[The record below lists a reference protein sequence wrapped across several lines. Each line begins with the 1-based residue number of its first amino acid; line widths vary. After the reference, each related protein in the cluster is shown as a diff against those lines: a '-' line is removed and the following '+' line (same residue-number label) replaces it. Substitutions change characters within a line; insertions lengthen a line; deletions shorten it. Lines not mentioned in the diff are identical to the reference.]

1 MPVMLDNTSSRLFQT
16 ARTGFQAL
24 CQRLIDDLLDNGLST
39 QDELRNRVGQLH
51 LSLDQ
56 LKRAGQMMAI
66 DCPTNELVRVVPN
79 GFFTVLIDR
88 PGQDPMPEF
97 DWACIYTADTLNML
111 ISEVFRYRNP
121 TDIAHHLE
129 AQSFLWDL
137 VVPFPVTISHAE
149 DSAPEPY
156 VNALQIPP
164 AASMARMNSRIP
176 VRPRP
181 PPPVDTY
188 LAYNRPVPGPYPPS
202 LPPRPVPEFEPE
214 SEPVS
219 PVSSGSSGSPGSS
232 VSLVSSVSPTGPN
245 TTGLYRNPRIRP
257 R

>member
-24 CQRLIDDLLDNGLST
+24 CQHLIDDLNNGLSS
-39 QDELRNRVGQLH
+39 QDGLRDRLDQLH
-51 LSLDQ
+51 LSLEQ

-79 GFFTVLIDR
+79 GFFTVVIDR
-88 PGQDPMPEF
+88 PGQDPMSEF

-111 ISEVFRYRNP
+111 IAEFLRYRNP
-121 TDIAHHLE
+121 TAIAHHLE

-137 VVPFPVTISHAE
+137 VVPFPVTISCAE

-188 LAYNRPVPGPYPPS
+188 LAYNRPVPGPYPPA
-202 LPPRPVPEFEPE
+202 LPPRPVPEFGPE

-219 PVSSGSSGSPGSS
+219 PVSPGSSGSLRSS
-232 VSLVSSVSPTGPN
+232 VSPVSSVSPTGPN
-245 TTGLYRNPRIRP
+245 STGLYRNPIMHP

>member
-1 MPVMLDNTSSRLFQT
+1 MSVMLDNTSARLFDIT
-16 ARTGFQAL
+16 RTVFQAG
-24 CQRLIDDLLDNGLST
+24 CQRLIDDILHNGLSLEG
-39 QDELRNRVGQLH
+39 ELNDRVCQLH
-51 LSLDQ
+51 LSLEQ
-56 LKRAGQMMAI
+56 LKRAGRMMAI
-66 DCPTNELVRVVPN
+66 DCSTNELVHVVPI

-88 PGQDPMPEF
+88 PGQDPMSEF
-97 DWACIYTADTLNML
+97 DWACIYTSDTLSML
-111 ISEVFRYRNP
+111 TGDFMRHREP
-121 TDIAHHLE
+121 TDVARNLE
-129 AQSFLWDL
+129 TQSFLWDL
-137 VVPFPVTISHAE
+137 GMPFPVTISHAE

-188 LAYNRPVPGPYPPS
+188 LAYNRPVPGPYPPA
-202 LPPRPVPEFEPE
+202 LPPRPVPE

-219 PVSSGSSGSPGSS
+219 KPA
-232 VSLVSSVSPTGPN
+232 SPTGAN
-245 TTGLYRNPRIRP
+245 HMGLYRNPSMHP

>member
-88 PGQDPMPEF
+88 PGQGPMPEF

-111 ISEVFRYRNP
+111 ISEYRNP
-121 TDIAHHLE
+121 TDIARHLE
-129 AQSFLWDL
+129 VQSFLWDL
-137 VVPFPVTISHAE
+137 VVPFPVMISHAE

-181 PPPVDTY
+181 PPVDTY
-188 LAYNRPVPGPYPPS
+188 LAYNRPVPGPYPTF
-202 LPPRPVPEFEPE
+202 LA
-214 SEPVS
+214 
-219 PVSSGSSGSPGSS
+219 
-232 VSLVSSVSPTGPN
+232 PT
-245 TTGLYRNPRIRP
+245 TCV
-257 R
+257 

>member
-1 MPVMLDNTSSRLFQT
+1 MSVMLDNTSSRLFQT

-24 CQRLIDDLLDNGLST
+24 CQHLIDDLLNNGLST
-39 QDELRNRVGQLH
+39 QDELRDRVDQLH
-51 LSLDQ
+51 LSLEQ
-56 LKRAGQMMAI
+56 LKRAGHMMAI
-66 DCPTNELVRVVPN
+66 DCPINELVRVVPN

-88 PGQDPMPEF
+88 SGQDPMSEF

-111 ISEVFRYRNP
+111 IAEFLRYRNP
-121 TDIAHHLE
+121 TDIACHLE

-137 VVPFPVTISHAE
+137 LVPFPVTISRAE

-164 AASMARMNSRIP
+164 AASMARMNSRIS

-188 LAYNRPVPGPYPPS
+188 LAYNRPVPGPYPPG
-202 LPPRPVPEFEPE
+202 LPPRPVPEFEPVPPV
-214 SEPVS
+214 SSGSSDSPVS
-219 PVSSGSSGSPGSS
+219 PVSS
-232 VSLVSSVSPTGPN
+232 VSSTGPN
-245 TTGLYRNPRIRP
+245 TTGLYRSPRMCP

>member
-1 MPVMLDNTSSRLFQT
+1 MSVMLDNTSARLFQT
-16 ARTGFQAL
+16 ARTGFQTR
-24 CQRLIDDLLDNGLST
+24 CQQLIDDILHNDLSLE
-39 QDELRNRVGQLH
+39 DELGDRVSQLH
-51 LSLDQ
+51 LSLEQ

-66 DCPTNELVRVVPN
+66 DCSTNELVRVVPI

-88 PGQDPMPEF
+88 PGQIPMSEF
-97 DWACIYTADTLNML
+97 DWACIYTSDTLNML
-111 ISEVFRYRNP
+111 TADFMRHRASADVARN
-121 TDIAHHLE
+121 LE
-129 AQSFLWDL
+129 TQSFLWDL
-137 VVPFPVTISHAE
+137 AVPFPVTISQAE
-149 DSAPEPY
+149 DFAPEPY

-188 LAYNRPVPGPYPPS
+188 VAYNRPVPGPYPPA
-202 LPPRPVPEFEPE
+202 LPPRPVPE

-219 PVSSGSSGSPGSS
+219 PAGAHA
-232 VSLVSSVSPTGPN
+232 L
-245 TTGLYRNPRIRP
+245 GLHRNPSMRP